1 MRDRDKIEKYI
12 YSLLDKYNGEVIE
25 SYKSRYF
32 KVDDK
37 ILRVSDHIGS
47 NSSGCISIIVPRP
60 SQQSQYIIHSHSTGS
75 VAIMDYDDVKE
86 MVRVFFK
93 MSSFLTSINGFHSDG
108 FEATKEE
115 VNKLA
120 AENKMLK
127 EKYDKLELVKA
138 SKNNK
143 LFGVDITKLSQKQ
156 LETLKN
162 TLKSFQNLQTPKKS

>member
-60 SQQSQYIIHSHSTGS
+60 SQQS
-75 VAIMDYDDVKE
+75 
-86 MVRVFFK
+86 
-93 MSSFLTSINGFHSDG
+93 
-108 FEATKEE
+108 
-115 VNKLA
+115 
-120 AENKMLK
+120 
-127 EKYDKLELVKA
+127 
-138 SKNNK
+138 
-143 LFGVDITKLSQKQ
+143 
-156 LETLKN
+156 
-162 TLKSFQNLQTPKKS
+162 